1 MPSPAK
7 ADIPKVQ
14 SGEMAL
20 RESDGPYSGDGESFL
35 SLNGGSGPMAIDGQG
50 TMLQR
55 MQELLDQLTWIRIE
69 LADSHGAHAKSDGER
84 IQRALAQTDKTLE
97 LVRQLIFGFEA
108 DRRPYPAGTP
118 RTQPTAE

>member
-7 ADIPKVQ
+7 AEIPKVR
-14 SGEMAL
+14 SGDMAL

-35 SLNGGSGPMAIDGQG
+35 SLNGGPGPMAIDGQG

-69 LADSHGAHAKSDGER
+69 LADSHGAQAKSDSER

-97 LVRQLIFGFEA
+97 LVRQLILGFDAE
-108 DRRPYPAGTP
+108 RRPYPAN
-118 RTQPTAE
+118 RSRAQPTAE

>member
-1 MPSPAK
+1 
-7 ADIPKVQ
+7 
-14 SGEMAL
+14 
-20 RESDGPYSGDGESFL
+20 
-35 SLNGGSGPMAIDGQG
+35 MAIDGQG